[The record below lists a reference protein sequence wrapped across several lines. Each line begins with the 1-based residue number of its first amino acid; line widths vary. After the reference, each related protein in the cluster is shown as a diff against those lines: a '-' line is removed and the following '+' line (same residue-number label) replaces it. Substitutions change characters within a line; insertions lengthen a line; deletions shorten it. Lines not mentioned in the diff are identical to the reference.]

1 MIVDFAGRRG
11 RSRRWRIR
19 HAKFGFDPPGRVLQ
33 VVAECPDG
41 GGRRDDMRATYKCGS
56 RP

>member
-41 GGRRDDMRATYKCGS
+41 GEAG
-56 RP
+56 